1 MVLDERSK
9 PNYQPWR
16 EEAFKSDLKV
26 WKMTHLQRWMYRS
39 LLQHAF
45 VCTQRPRLPNDDE
58 ELWMMADCESIEQ
71 WNDNKSMILKMFD
84 VVTVEDKEVLSHP
97 RLEEDWTN
105 LQSIREKR
113 VEAGRKGGSSS
124 KS

>member
-9 PNYQPWR
+9 AVYQPWN
-16 EEAFKSDLKV
+16 EDGFSADLKV
-26 WKMTHLQRWMYRS
+26 RKMTHLQRWIYRT

-45 VCTQRPRLPNDDE
+45 VCSSRPRLPNDDE

-71 WNDNKSMILKMFD
+71 WLSHKPVILKMFD
-84 VVTVEDKEVLSHP
+84 KVDLDGKELLTQT
-97 RLEEDWTN
+97 RLEEDWTK
-105 LQSIREKR
+105 LQAIREKR
-113 VEAGRKGGSSS
+113 VEAGRKGGSAS